1 MIVWHLLRFWNGWF
15 IIRIPLIQRRCVD
28 TQFNT
33 STCRAQL
40 RWMKRQVYPPLDQP
54 SSILFTPYR
63 AWVVGD
69 FRLTMRRW
77 KAAAGH
83 ASNADRLTAV
93 PDVDPNEPRCPWPH
107 LYPEIRGQSYYF
119 AHGHRSCAAAVLC
132 HRDLLR
138 RLPCHRC
145 DSWVTTN
152 RLPLT
157 PTAAGPGIFFGT
169 SSTVSDYLVSGPIAA
184 DRKFNLR
191 HGSHRCDCRHRL
203 YRSGLSTDP
212 IRPQPLSPPEP
223 VGFRAEFQPSTVAIF
238 TTDNPDTFNIVGDT
252 YPACRR
258 ALRRC
263 QLSEPAQASTT
274 AGEPILGT
282 ILATSSHGSG
292 CHHRWHDHHS
302 ATNLFQLSSC
312 STVPPS
318 WSFSSGHFTGV
329 QARPNHNLGRSRS
342 WSWSDSFSNSSRTDW
357 VRLEFNYLTSIFNH
371 FFNRFEVCF
380 LVSHESRHGY

>member
-28 TQFNT
+28 TQFNI

-40 RWMKRQVYPPLDQP
+40 RWMKQQVYPPLDQP

-77 KAAAGH
+77 QAAAGH

-119 AHGHRSCAAAVLC
+119 AHGHRSCAAAVLS

-157 PTAAGPGIFFGT
+157 PTAAGPGIIFGT
-169 SSTVSDYLVSGPIAA
+169 SSTVFRLPRFRANCGRPEVQSPARIPSLWLPSPTLPIGTFNGPNLPTTVVAAGARRFSGRIPAVHGCHFYHWQPRHIQHSRRYLSRLPAGLEALPIIGTCSGFHRRRRTHFRHDSGHLQPRFRLPSPLAWSPFSHHPFPTVVVLHRA
-184 DRKFNLR
+184 TELEFLLR
-191 HGSHRCDCRHRL
+191 PFHRC
-203 YRSGLSTDP
+203 SGAA
-212 IRPQPLSPPEP
+212 EP
-223 VGFRAEFQPSTVAIF
+223 
-238 TTDNPDTFNIVGDT
+238 
-252 YPACRR
+252 
-258 ALRRC
+258 
-263 QLSEPAQASTT
+263 
-274 AGEPILGT
+274 
-282 ILATSSHGSG
+282 
-292 CHHRWHDHHS
+292 
-302 ATNLFQLSSC
+302 
-312 STVPPS
+312 
-318 WSFSSGHFTGV
+318 
-329 QARPNHNLGRSRS
+329 
-342 WSWSDSFSNSSRTDW
+342 
-357 VRLEFNYLTSIFNH
+357 
-371 FFNRFEVCF
+371 
-380 LVSHESRHGY
+380 